1 MMRNLIIFLS
11 VILLFTACQ
20 KPAATENTAS
30 TNLKRYSLQGKVIS
44 IDKANKKATIDHGD
58 IPGYMEAMTM
68 EFPIRQDSVWEVLTP
83 GSEIRA
89 DLVVDN
95 AKGEFWLENMVI
107 SAAPVAGQPT
117 PPVNQYFAQVNKEV
131 PNFHL
136 TNQDGKRISFNDFH
150 GKALAIT
157 FIYRECPLPDYCI
170 KMSRNFSD
178 AANEIKQDNLYKD
191 RIRLL
196 SISFD
201 PTRDSPE
208 KLKQYG
214 LGYLGTG
221 STPDFSVWQ
230 LAVGPDKDIRAI
242 ADFFGLQYQTDEN
255 DKTQINHSLVTAVI
269 SPEGKV
275 TKIFKGNDWTPAD
288 LLKELKATIP
298 QDN

>member
-1 MMRNLIIFLS
+1 MRYLIIILSAVFL
-11 VILLFTACQ
+11 LTACQ
-20 KPAATENTAS
+20 KAS
-30 TNLKRYSLQGKVIS
+30 TNTGAASPSAKRYDFRGKVIS
-44 IDKANKKATIDHGD
+44 IDKANKKATIEHQD
-58 IPGYMEAMTM
+58 IPGYMDAMTM

-95 AKGEFWLENMVI
+95 ANAQFWLENMSI
-107 SAAPVAGQPT
+107 SVAPAGQPT
-117 PPVNQYFAQVNKEV
+117 PPVNQYFAQVDKQV
-131 PNFHL
+131 PNFEL
-136 TNQDGKRISFNDFH
+136 TNQDGKKIHLNDFR
-150 GKALAIT
+150 GKALAVT

-191 RIRLL
+191 KIRLL

-201 PTRDSPE
+201 PARDTPE

-214 LGYLGTG
+214 LGYLGTA

-242 ADFFGLQYQTDEN
+242 ANFFGLQYQTDEN

-275 TKIFKGNDWTPAD
+275 TKIFTGNDWTPGD
-288 LLKELKATIP
+288 LLRELKATLP
-298 QDN
+298 QNG

>member
-1 MMRNLIIFLS
+1 MRYLIIFLS
-11 VILLFTACQ
+11 VVALLTACQ
-20 KPAATENTAS
+20 KPAANTGAAS
-30 TNLKRYSLQGKVIS
+30 PTAKRYDFRGKVIS
-44 IDKANKKATIDHGD
+44 IDKAKKEATIEHQD
-58 IPGYMEAMTM
+58 IPGYMDAMTM
-68 EFPIRQDSVWEVLTP
+68 PFPIRQDSVWDVLTP

-95 AKGEFWLENMVI
+95 AKGQFWLENLSI
-107 SAAPVAGQPT
+107 SAAPVAGQTT
-117 PPVNQYFAQVNKEV
+117 PPVDQYFAQVDKQV
-131 PNFHL
+131 PNFEL
-136 TNQDGKRISFNDFH
+136 TNQDGKKIHFDDFR
-150 GKALAIT
+150 GKALAVT

-191 RIRLL
+191 KIRLL

-201 PTRDSPE
+201 PARDTPE

-214 LGYLGTG
+214 LGYLGTA

-242 ADFFGLQYQTDEN
+242 ANFFGLQYQTDEN

-275 TKIFKGNDWTPAD
+275 TKIFAGNDWTPGD
-288 LLKELKATIP
+288 LLRALKATLP
-298 QDN
+298 QNG

>member
-1 MMRNLIIFLS
+1 MRYLIIFLS
-11 VILLFTACQ
+11 VIFLFAACQ
-20 KPAATENTAS
+20 KPVAPENTAS
-30 TNLKRYSLQGKVIS
+30 ANVKRYELKGKVDS
-44 IDKANKKATIDHGD
+44 VNKAAKKATIDHQD

-68 EFPIRQDSVWEVLTP
+68 EFPIRQDAVWDVLTP
-83 GSEIRA
+83 GSLIRA

-95 AKGEFWLENMVI
+95 AKGEFWLENMSI
-107 SAAPVAGQPT
+107 SAAPIAGQSS
-117 PPVNQYFAQVNKEV
+117 PPVNQYFAQVDKQV
-131 PNFHL
+131 PNFEL
-136 TNQDGKRISFNDFH
+136 TNQDGKKIHFNDFR
-150 GKALAIT
+150 GKALAVT

-191 RIRLL
+191 KIRLL

-201 PTRDSPE
+201 PARDTPE

-214 LGYLGTG
+214 LGYMGTA

-269 SPEGKV
+269 SPEGKI
-275 TKIFKGNDWTPAD
+275 TKIFNGNDWTPGD
-288 LLKELKATIP
+288 LLRELKATINP
-298 QDN
+298 QK

>member
-1 MMRNLIIFLS
+1 MRYLIIFIS
-11 VILLFTACQ
+11 VIVLFTACQ
-20 KPAATENTAS
+20 KPS
-30 TNLKRYSLQGKVIS
+30 TNTGAPSPTAKRYELRGKVIS
-44 IDKANKKATIDHGD
+44 IDKAKKEATIEHQD

-68 EFPIRQDSVWEVLTP
+68 PFPIRQDSVWDVLTP

-95 AKGEFWLENMVI
+95 ANAQFWLENLSI
-107 SAAPVAGQPT
+107 SAAPAAGQPT
-117 PPVNQYFAQVNKEV
+117 PPVNQYFAQVDKQV
-131 PNFHL
+131 PNFEL
-136 TNQDGKRISFNDFH
+136 TNQDGKKIHFNDFR
-150 GKALAIT
+150 GKALAVT

-191 RIRLL
+191 KIRLL

-201 PTRDSPE
+201 PARDTPE
-208 KLKQYG
+208 KLRQYG
-214 LGYLGTG
+214 LGYLGTA

-230 LAVGPDKDIRAI
+230 LAVGPDKDIRSI
-242 ADFFGLQYQTDEN
+242 ANFFGLQYQTDEN

-275 TKIFKGNDWTPAD
+275 TKVFTGNDWAPGD
-288 LLKELKATIP
+288 LLRELKATLP
-298 QDN
+298 QNG